1 MLCDLSKIDLRWMMT
16 LTKLER
22 LEATLDYD
30 TFRRALLIVEK
41 QVWLASKNDRL
52 NELLSFC
59 SDSDERNLILD
70 IVERYT
76 YISGIDLTRSLEQ
89 IAAKIT
95 NDWKCDPQDSVVV
108 AMDRGRH
115 ADSSAAIAWFLK
127 PILGDLADW
136 ETNQFYK
143 ALGEA
148 ALDVPDGGNIVIVD
162 EFVGTGQTLRGA
174 LVWLSKKLKEHGKNA
189 TLYVATVAAMEIS
202 REKDLSLAKEFFSTI
217 WLKKSIRDHYP
228 PEKIS
233 PLENVMLGLEA
244 RLLKEDGFMTL
255 DKYSLGY
262 KKSQAAYFFENGN
275 PPNNNFPIFWWKRLA
290 DGSRRRPL
298 TPRV

>member
-1 MLCDLSKIDLRWMMT
+1 MT
-16 LTKLER
+16 NRER
-22 LEATLDYD
+22 LEAVLDYD
-30 TFRRALLIVEK
+30 SFQRALRLVEK
-41 QVWLASKNDRL
+41 QPWLASKNERF

-59 SDSDERNLILD
+59 SHPGERDLVLD

-76 YISGIDLTRSLEQ
+76 YISGRDLTRSLEQ

-95 NDWKCDPQDSVVV
+95 NDWKCGPQNSVVV

-148 ALDVPDGGNIVIVD
+148 ASEVAEGGNIVIVD

-174 LVWLSKKLKEHGKNA
+174 LVWLSDKLKEQNKTA
-189 TLYVATVAAMEIS
+189 TLYVATVAAMEVS
-202 REKDLSLAKEFFSTI
+202 REKDLSLAKDFFSTI
-217 WLKKSIRDHYP
+217 WLKKSIHDHYP
-228 PEKIS
+228 PENILS
-233 PLENVMLGLEA
+233 LEGLMLGLED
-244 RLLKEDGFMTL
+244 RLLKKDGYMKL
-255 DKYSLGY
+255 SKYSLGY